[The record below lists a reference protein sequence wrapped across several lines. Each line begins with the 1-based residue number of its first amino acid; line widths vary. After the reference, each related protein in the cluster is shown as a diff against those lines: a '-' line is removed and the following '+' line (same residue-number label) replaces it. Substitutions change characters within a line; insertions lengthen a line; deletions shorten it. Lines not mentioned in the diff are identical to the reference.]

1 MLGKSHNK
9 EHGTESNSPVQE
21 QTNSEISRTETK
33 FKDVFD
39 HSLKTED
46 VKLLD
51 ITKDHIFQ
59 NKFNTWI
66 AWRIIRIF

>member
-33 FKDVFD
+33 FKDVFE
-39 HSLKTED
+39 HSLKP
-46 VKLLD
+46 KY
-51 ITKDHIFQ
+51 I
-59 NKFNTWI
+59 
-66 AWRIIRIF
+66 